1 VFIVATWESGGV
13 APREIPAS
21 AVPPISPEQ
30 AAAVRSLVAEG
41 RPSLRTP
48 RQLARFLCGL
58 TSPATTR
65 ERLGRHAAFG
75 VLARVPFA
83 EVLEE
88 QFLPMQRFESALH
101 ALLAY

>member
-1 VFIVATWESGGV
+1 VSATAGKVGV
-13 APREIPAS
+13 APREIPVS

-30 AAAVRSLVAEG
+30 AAGVRSLVAEG

-83 EVLEE
+83 EVLAEAE
-88 QFLPMQRFESALH
+88 T
-101 ALLAY
+101 LLNGTR